1 MAKLVSKTYGDALF
15 EVALESGQTDT
26 YLEEV
31 KAVRAAMDE
40 NPELLRLMSHPKI
53 VKEEKIKIIE
63 DIFAGRVS
71 AELVG
76 LLRMIVDKGHFE
88 EVNSVLDYFIDRVK
102 EYKNIGTAYVT
113 TAMEL
118 SDAQKAAVEK
128 RLLETTKYIK
138 FELHYA
144 VDSALIGGMVIRIGD
159 RVVDS
164 SVRTKLY
171 DLTREL
177 SKIQLKA
184 GECAP

>member
-15 EVALESGQTDT
+15 EVALEKNQLDEF
-26 YLEEV
+26 LDEV
-31 KAVRAAMDE
+31 KAAQTAIEE
-40 NPELLRLMSHPKI
+40 NKELFKLMSHPKI
-53 VKEEKIKIIE
+53 VKEEKIKIIT
-63 DIFAGRVS
+63 DIFTGKVYE
-71 AELVG
+71 ELVG

-88 EVNSVLDYFIDRVK
+88 QVDSVFTYFIDEVK

-113 TAMEL
+113 SAMEL

-128 RLLETTKYIK
+128 RLLEK
-138 FELHYA
+138 FEMHYD
-144 VDSALIGGMVIRIGD
+144 VDSELIGGMVIRIGD

-184 GECAP
+184 GECAS

>member
-15 EVALESGQTDT
+15 EVAREKNQLDEF
-26 YLEEV
+26 LEEV
-31 KAVRAAMDE
+31 KAVLTAVQE
-40 NPELLRLMSHPKI
+40 NNELIKLISHPKI
-53 VKEEKIKIIE
+53 AKEEKIQIVT
-63 DIFAGRVS
+63 DIFSGKVS
-71 AELVG
+71 DELVG

-88 EVNSVLDYFIDRVK
+88 EVEGVLTYFIDEVK
-102 EYKNIGTAYVT
+102 EFKNIGTAYVT
-113 TAMEL
+113 SAIAL
-118 SDAQKAAVEK
+118 SDAQKVAVEK

-138 FELHYA
+138 FEMHYK
-144 VDSALIGGMVIRIGD
+144 VDAGLIGGMQIRIGD

-164 SVRTKLY
+164 SVKTKLY